1 MTVAELKQLVPLADV
16 YELDPERRYL
26 VKLPKGTN
34 EAQAAACVKA
44 LEGVS
49 GMRGRWLI
57 AAGDV
62 EFFEIEP

>member
-16 YELDPERRYL
+16 YELDSERRYL
-26 VKLPKGTN
+26 VKLPKGVN
-34 EAQAAACVKA
+34 EAQTAACAKA

-49 GMRGRWLI
+49 EMRGRWLI

-62 EFFEIEP
+62 QFFEIKP